1 MVRSDER
8 FKIPDRFTLIPAGP
22 DEYRLHSLGFSLS
35 LRGRSSELLTRLLPL
50 LDGEA
55 TVADIVG
62 RLDGFNE
69 ETVGETLD
77 YLLNAGALERVG
89 QNHNGILSAAEAQ
102 RFQPQISFLS
112 HFIAPAGVPAA
123 DSVPRSGLEYQER
136 IKRSRV
142 KVFGLGRLGS
152 PLVRA
157 LTLAGVGEITGID
170 SEQVGDRDLNSDAW
184 FTTDH
189 ARMNRAEAARCLAM
203 SLNPAVKFEAV
214 SEPIESAELQESLA
228 KTDFAVLCRDDFN
241 PAEYEAFNHAALAS
255 KTSWTSARMSG
266 FEFQIGPTV
275 IPFETACFQCFD
287 LRQKSNVPDFAEYKI
302 VEDFLKKDR
311 LRPESLAFTPGVGLL
326 ALEVLKAITW
336 FMAPATRAHLYSLNL
351 LTMESK
357 LHPILKIPR
366 CPACGRPAK
375 PRPTIHAWQQS
386 PSS

>member
-1 MVRSDER
+1 
-8 FKIPDRFTLIPAGP
+8 
-22 DEYRLHSLGFSLS
+22 
-35 LRGRSSELLTRLLPL
+35 
-50 LDGEA
+50 
-55 TVADIVG
+55 
-62 RLDGFNE
+62 
-69 ETVGETLD
+69 
-77 YLLNAGALERVG
+77 
-89 QNHNGILSAAEAQ
+89 
-102 RFQPQISFLS
+102 
-112 HFIAPAGVPAA
+112 
-123 DSVPRSGLEYQER
+123 
-136 IKRSRV
+136 
-142 KVFGLGRLGS
+142 
-152 PLVRA
+152 
-157 LTLAGVGEITGID
+157 
-170 SEQVGDRDLNSDAW
+170 
-184 FTTDH
+184 
-189 ARMNRAEAARCLAM
+189 MNRAEAARCLAM

-214 SEPIESAELQESLA
+214 SEPIESAGLQESLA

-266 FEFQIGPTV
+266 FEFQIGPTI

-311 LRPESLAFTPGVGLL
+311 LRAESLAFTPGVGLL